1 MDFLTRLAQRVTGD
15 LPAVQPRLPQ
25 LYEPAAGHPRVVE
38 ESGVKAISGGRE
50 PEKLP
55 APLLST
61 QLAPAASTTSARRDT
76 PSGLDPL
83 RQPVRMP
90 ALAEPSPH
98 PAPTRLALE
107 VVGEFSGD
115 PSHDSM
121 ARAISQLTA
130 QLVPPRRGVPVTV
143 RPAAART
150 GAPPLSTISRR
161 STASPEVHDQAQPR
175 QVATANERTQGPATV
190 HVHIGRVDVRAV
202 MTPAAP
208 ARPAPPPTAPRATLE
223 DYLSGRKGG
232 SQP

>member
-1 MDFLTRLAQRVTGD
+1 MDFLTRLAQRLTGD

-25 LYEPAAGHPRVVE
+25 RYEPAAGQPRAVE
-38 ESGVKAISGGRE
+38 ESEAMAIFGGRE

-61 QLAPAASTTSARRDT
+61 QLAPAASATPARRDA
-76 PSGLDPL
+76 PSSLDPL
-83 RQPVRMP
+83 RRPMRMP

-107 VVGEFSGD
+107 VAGDISGST
-115 PSHDSM
+115 SHETT
-121 ARAISQLTA
+121 AREISQLTA
-130 QLVPPRRGVPVTV
+130 QLAPPRRGVPVAI
-143 RPAAART
+143 RPAAPT
-150 GAPPLSTISRR
+150 GAPPISTVSRR
-161 STASPEVHDQAQPR
+161 GAVAQVMLDAAKPG
-175 QVATANERTQGPATV
+175 QTGRTDEHPQGPTTV

-202 MTPAAP
+202 MPPVTSP
-208 ARPAPPPTAPRATLE
+208 RPAPPPAAPRATLE